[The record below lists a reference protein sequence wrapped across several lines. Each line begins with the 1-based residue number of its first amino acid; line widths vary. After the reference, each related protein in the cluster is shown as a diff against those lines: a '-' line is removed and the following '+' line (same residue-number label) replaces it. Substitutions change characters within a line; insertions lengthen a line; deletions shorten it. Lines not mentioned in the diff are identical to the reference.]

1 MKEYRTLVL
10 STADAVFRVDRIPSV
25 DPEEIAS
32 IAGNLLAAESPLEPE
47 EMVFSHETVFS
58 DPGVDGEGAF
68 SVVVAVAA
76 PIAAVERVRESAGV
90 DAGGVARVDV
100 AAFCRAHGFA
110 AAPEVPAEGVCPVLY
125 SEDGRLTLVVLRDRK
140 AVFARSLCAL
150 RAAKPASA
158 ASMIRLA
165 LMRAEEAC
173 GAGALASLLFD
184 GGDDAVRE
192 AAEGVARL
200 LGVQAAPVAVS
211 ATPEAGAL
219 ARTAAGASL
228 NLFPETWREAL
239 SERAF
244 KRRFFGGIVIAAA
257 AWVVLTAVLFGYP
270 ALQRGRVK
278 RLESAVAANAAVEN
292 AVNEIRERINVI
304 TRYSDRTYSPLEML
318 REVSIAKPDDVTF
331 TSFRF
336 DAPRRE
342 ASVEATAHSTAP
354 AYEFSNRLKSSP
366 LIARNTFV
374 TGPTEN
380 RGSGQTSFTL
390 RIEFTGAGEG
400 GANP

>member
-10 STADAVFRVDRIPSV
+10 PTADAVFRVDRIPSV
-25 DPEEIAS
+25 EPDEIAS

-58 DPGVDGEGAF
+58 DPGVEGEGAY

-76 PIAAVERVRESAGV
+76 PIAAAERVRESAGV
-90 DAGGVARVDV
+90 DAGEVARVDV
-100 AAFCRAHGFA
+100 AAFCRAHALASA
-110 AAPEVPAEGVCPVLY
+110 AEVPAEDFCPVLY

-150 RAAKPASA
+150 RTAKSASV

-173 GAGALASLLFD
+173 GAGAASVLLFD
-184 GGDDAVRE
+184 GGDDAVRT
-192 AAEGVARL
+192 AAEGVAAL
-200 LGVQAAPVAVS
+200 LGCTAAPVAVS
-211 ATPEAGAL
+211 ASPEAGAL
-219 ARTAAGASL
+219 ARTAAGSSL
-228 NLFPETWREAL
+228 NLFPETWRAAL

-257 AWVVLTAVLFGYP
+257 AWIVLAAVLFGYP
-270 ALQRGRVK
+270 AILRGRVS
-278 RLESAVAANAAVEN
+278 RLENAVSANVEAEN
-292 AVNEIRERINVI
+292 SVNEIRERINI
-304 TRYSDRTYSPLEML
+304 ISRYSDRTYSPLEML
-318 REVSIAKPDDVTF
+318 REVSLAKPDDITF

-342 ASVEATAHSTAP
+342 ASVDATAHSTAP

-366 LIARNTFV
+366 LIARNSFV
-374 TGPTEN
+374 SGPTEN

-390 RIEFTGAGEG
+390 RIEFTGGGEG
-400 GANP
+400 GAGK